1 MNFYEG
7 DPPRHGHRSP
17 AELADDELVSSL
29 RGDFCAMPEAES
41 DDEALA
47 ESKRAVP
54 LVLDSGDQ
62 PSDAKRGSGSKS
74 SYHARLKRTAEN
86 GHPRKFSFDS
96 AEDTA
101 LRGSLRAPSQS
112 SPLRFRRSRQ

>member
-1 MNFYEG
+1 MEFYEG

-17 AELADDELVSSL
+17 AELADDEILSSL

-47 ESKRAVP
+47 ERNRAVP

-62 PSDAKRGSGSKS
+62 PSDAKRGSGSKRDAGIWQQQVGAQRNHS
-74 SYHARLKRTAEN
+74 TDHVRERNSESAF
-86 GHPRKFSFDS
+86 PR
-96 AEDTA
+96 AV
-101 LRGSLRAPSQS
+101 R
-112 SPLRFRRSRQ
+112 LRFF

>member
-1 MNFYEG
+1 MKFYAG

-17 AELADDELVSSL
+17 AELADDEILASL

-47 ESKRAVP
+47 ERKRAVP

-62 PSDAKRGSGSKS
+62 PSDAKRGSGSKP
-74 SYHARLKRTAEN
+74 SYYARLKRAAEN
-86 GHPRKFSFDS
+86 GNPREFSFDS
-96 AEDTA
+96 AEDTECHQ
-101 LRGSLRAPSQS
+101 RDDD
-112 SPLRFRRSRQ
+112 